1 MNTIPTRTARGAALI
16 DVIFTCGF
24 IALLAAI
31 AIPTVHASR
40 ERDAAVM
47 AARHLASKLHQLRI
61 EAMRRNTVVAMRLD
75 PLDLGRFAMY
85 LDGDGDGV
93 SQHDIASGVDPAL
106 EGASHVSTQFPRVGL
121 QIPLTVP
128 APDGVGVLTADSD
141 PVRIGNSNFVSFG
154 PLGTSTSGTI
164 YLASAGTQLCVRIFG
179 ATARIRVLRFDRA
192 TNSWRP
198 D

>member
-1 MNTIPTRTARGAALI
+1 MKTMTAQGARGAALV
-16 DVIFTCGF
+16 DVIFTCSF
-24 IALLAAI
+24 IALLAAV
-31 AIPTVHASR
+31 AIPSVHASR

-47 AARHLASKLHQLRI
+47 AARYVASKLQLLRI
-61 EAMRRNTVVAMRLD
+61 EAMRRNVVVAMRLD
-75 PLDLGRFAMY
+75 PLDIGRFAMY
-85 LDGDGDGV
+85 FDGDGDGV
-93 SQHDIASGVDPAL
+93 SQHDVASGVDPAL
-106 EGASHVSTQFPRVGL
+106 EDASHVTAQFPRVGL
-121 QIPLTVP
+121 RIPITVP

-164 YLASAGTQLCVRIFG
+164 YIAGAGTQLCVRIFG

-192 TNSWRP
+192 TGSWRQ